1 MSVSCEE
8 VATKTCSTYRY
19 TTQKLFSSLNII
31 FALVGH
37 RCGSRKLLGTLKGG
51 SYLTVLMLKYN
62 KQKAY
67 FCRAFTKEQAEQ
79 QLENA
84 LLQLELS

>member
-1 MSVSCEE
+1 
-8 VATKTCSTYRY
+8 
-19 TTQKLFSSLNII
+19 
-31 FALVGH
+31 
-37 RCGSRKLLGTLKGG
+37 
-51 SYLTVLMLKYN
+51 MLKYN